1 MSIKIT
7 NAKIKSRLFL
17 SYGYSVKENNIEN
30 KIPTCSSDAP
40 IHEDLERAFDN
51 LIPHFI
57 IITEES
63 EITDKLRNLITRP
76 NNEDF
81 ILPEDIEKK
90 YKVTGI
96 TISGAE
102 DNEGVTISG
111 LKYLKTGKSVSFNTP
126 DKKFDDEEYE
136 FTDELYQAVEH
147 LKSEVLEYMD
157 GKHGTKMVVG
167 SFNFDE
173 DDEENDSFKLP
184 EDNDIQSIK
193 DQLSKDLKGVTVVV
207 SGSRVFDEEIQDPD
221 YEDVTGK
228 DE

>member
-63 EITDKLRNLITRP
+63 EITDKLQNLITRP
-76 NNEDF
+76 NNENF
-81 ILPEDIEKK
+81 VLPEDIEKK

-96 TISGAE
+96 TISGSE

-111 LKYLKTGKSVSFNTP
+111 LKFLKTGKSVSFNTP

-147 LKSEVLEYMD
+147 LKNEVLEYMD

-184 EDNDIQSIK
+184 
-193 DQLSKDLKGVTVVV
+193 KGVTVEV
-207 SGSRVFDEEIQDPD
+207 STSGNDEDIQDPD

-228 DE
+228 D